1 MAFNK
6 FFKDIILKLLTGV
19 SETDYATM
27 ASQLTLEDAIAKID
41 SLFGCDLV
49 LKEFNSDF
57 TIPYYTQSEAGYQIY
72 HSGDAMHMA
81 LNPDGV
87 FHPDGYY
94 GQPRVVAEQIR
105 QIDAKN
111 VLELGCGKGFN
122 SLFLAEQYPEVN
134 FTGIDL
140 TPLHIKIAGRKANK
154 LSNLSFEEGNFNQLN
169 FADQSFDI
177 VFGFECLCHAPQ
189 AQIPLAEI
197 FRVLRPGGQLIVFDG
212 YRKIELEQFSK
223 LLQTAS
229 QLVEVSMAVR
239 HGFSEIDDWQKIAQS
254 IGFRFQ
260 ALEDISSAIKPCLSR
275 LQKLSLQI
283 FSLPWKLKILTY
295 LLPKYLVRNA
305 IAGLLLPL
313 TEDALGYY
321 KIILERPLET

>member
-1 MAFNK
+1 MVVNK
-6 FFKDIILKLLTGV
+6 FFKDIIVKLLTGI
-19 SETDYATM
+19 SEPDYARL
-27 ASQLTLEDAIAKID
+27 ASQLTLADAIAKID

-49 LKEFNSDF
+49 LQEFNSDF
-57 TIPYYTQSEAGYQIY
+57 TIPYYTQSERGYQIY

-94 GQPRVVAEQIR
+94 GQPRVVAEQMR

-122 SLFLAEQYPEVN
+122 SRFLAEQYPEVN

-140 TPLHIKIAGRKANK
+140 TPSHIKIAGRKANK
-154 LSNLSFEEGNFNQLN
+154 FSNLCFEEGNFNKLN
-169 FADQSFDI
+169 FSDQSFDI
-177 VFGFECLCHAPQ
+177 VFGFECLCHASQ
-189 AQIPLAEI
+189 AEIPLAEI

-212 YRKIELEQFSK
+212 YRQIELEK
-223 LLQTAS
+223 LPELLQTAA

-260 ALEDISSAIKPCLSR
+260 TIEDISFAVKPSLSR
-275 LQKLSLQI
+275 LQKLSLQV

-295 LLPKYLVRNA
+295 LLPKYLVRNS
-305 IAGLLLPL
+305 IAGLLMPL

-321 KIILERPLET
+321 KMILERPL